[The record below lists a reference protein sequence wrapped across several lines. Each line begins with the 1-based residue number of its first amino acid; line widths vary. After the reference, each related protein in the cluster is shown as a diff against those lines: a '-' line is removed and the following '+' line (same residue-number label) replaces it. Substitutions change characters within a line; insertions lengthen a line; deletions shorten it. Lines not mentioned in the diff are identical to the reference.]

1 MPGSGGG
8 GGSEDVDSQI
18 KAQLEDDV
26 IREALTSGTDL
37 RQYSQSVEKE
47 LRQVRHRLE
56 TPWPIFEPHFHMTG
70 ISVQN
75 VKSLQQHLKPV
86 ICCAYS
92 MPL

>member
-1 MPGSGGG
+1 MPGSSGG

-47 LRQVRHRLE
+47 LRQVRHRVE
-56 TPWPIFEPHFHMTG
+56 TPLHIF
-70 ISVQN
+70 
-75 VKSLQQHLKPV
+75 
-86 ICCAYS
+86 
-92 MPL
+92 